1 MAKDSS
7 TAEKLNTE
15 SRKRLETLAS
25 HWTKAPDGFG
35 LSDLTLPDLRLL
47 LEHFAPL
54 QELIRHIAAPA
65 QATAPTADDQSYAA
79 PPTATLQ
86 AMEQLQTQLQQAQTD
101 LQQIRSEY
109 SHLTSQC
116 QAAQRD
122 LLACNAAWNKLL
134 QEKEKLQQEKEKLQQ
149 NNKTLKQD
157 CKQLDK
163 QLQQAQEQ
171 LSAFQNQGTPEL
183 AVLRGDPDL
192 AQRLDLSNLP
202 SDDTQALIQA
212 VAVLAQR
219 ENLER
224 LWSALKDRCEAENR
238 PASMPERALLETAL
252 VWHNHNWRTR
262 PYRLME
268 VMPPS
273 AYHFENHLRSRQTP
287 TGETV
292 ATLDL
297 PGIADSSG
305 APLCKVL
312 VRTR

>member
-1 MAKDSS
+1 MGSNSRVSEELDKD
-7 TAEKLNTE
+7 
-15 SRKRLETLAS
+15 SRKRLEKLAS

-35 LSDLTLPDLRLL
+35 LSVLTLPDLRLL

-86 AMEQLQTQLQQAQTD
+86 AIEQLQTQLQQSQTD

-171 LSAFQNQGTPEL
+171 LSAFQNQVTPEL

-238 PASMPERALLETAL
+238 PASAPERALLETAL

-262 PYRLME
+262 PYRMME
-268 VMPPS
+268 VTPPS

-297 PGIADSSG
+297 PGIADGSG